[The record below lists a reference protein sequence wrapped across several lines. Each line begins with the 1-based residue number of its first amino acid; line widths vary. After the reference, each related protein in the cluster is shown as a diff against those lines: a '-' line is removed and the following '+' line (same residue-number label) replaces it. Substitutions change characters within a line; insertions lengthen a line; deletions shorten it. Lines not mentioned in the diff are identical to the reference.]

1 MAYNSAD
8 LNLLQANVG
17 HSGGSLWAYVEP
29 ATLLATIIAA
39 GYINDGLD
47 KGMKVNDLVLVAGV
61 TSNLTK
67 VTVVTAAGL
76 VTLV

>member
-8 LNLLQANVG
+8 LNLIKANVG
-17 HSGGSLWAYVEP
+17 HNGGSVWAYLEP
-29 ATLLATIIAA
+29 ATALATIIAA
-39 GYINDGLD
+39 GYIDDGLD
-47 KGMKVNDLVLVAGV
+47 KGMKVNDLVLVGGL

-67 VTVVTAAGL
+67 VTVVAANGD

>member
-8 LNLLQANVG
+8 LNLIKANVG
-17 HSGGSLWAYVEP
+17 HSGGSLWMYVEP

-39 GYINDGLD
+39 GYITDGD
-47 KGMKVNDLVLVAGV
+47 VKGLKVDDAVLVLGV

-67 VTVVTAAGL
+67 VTVVGATGL